1 MSFLFSSSNVE
12 KVDGGLN
19 ISVKDERSDS
29 LALQGSGSAATEFKV
44 RIEHRSG
51 AGAGGGKKQKS
62 NLPTWSPALNFTC
75 SCGKTY
81 YRNYQYTQ
89 SPICKH
95 IGACLIVHFHQFA
108 LGSQQ
113 AFRISQRQKM
123 RKILPLLSE

>member
-29 LALQGSGSAATEFKV
+29 LAPQGSGSAVTEFKV
-44 RIEHRSG
+44 RIEHRTG

-62 NLPTWSPALNFTC
+62 DLPTWSPAWNFTC

-81 YRNYQYTQ
+81 YSYSAHRGYGPTQ

-95 IGACLIVHFHQFA
+95 IGACLIVHFH
-108 LGSQQ
+108 
-113 AFRISQRQKM
+113 
-123 RKILPLLSE
+123 

>member
-29 LALQGSGSAATEFKV
+29 LALQGSGSAGTEFKV

-51 AGAGGGKKQKS
+51 AGAGGGKKRKS
-62 NLPTWSPALNFTC
+62 ELPTWSPAWNFTC
-75 SCGKTY
+75 SCGPAY
-81 YRNYQYTQ
+81 YKAYSDHLYNDIISGRGLTQ

-95 IGACLIVHFHQFA
+95 IGACLIVHFH
-108 LGSQQ
+108 
-113 AFRISQRQKM
+113 
-123 RKILPLLSE
+123 

>member
-19 ISVKDERSDS
+19 ISVKAEKKRSDS
-29 LALQGSGSAATEFKV
+29 LAPQGSGSAATEFKV
-44 RIEHRSG
+44 RIEHRTG

-62 NLPTWSPALNFTC
+62 DLPTWSPAWNFTC

-95 IGACLIVHFHQFA
+95 IGACLIVHFH
-108 LGSQQ
+108 
-113 AFRISQRQKM
+113 
-123 RKILPLLSE
+123 

>member
-19 ISVKDERSDS
+19 ISVKAEKKRSDS
-29 LALQGSGSAATEFKV
+29 LAQQGSGSGATEFKV
-44 RIEHRSG
+44 RVEHRSG
-51 AGAGGGKKQKS
+51 AGAGGGKKRKS
-62 NLPTWSPALNFTC
+62 ELPTWSPAWNFTC

-95 IGACLIVHFHQFA
+95 IGACLIVHFH
-108 LGSQQ
+108 
-113 AFRISQRQKM
+113 
-123 RKILPLLSE
+123 

>member
-19 ISVKDERSDS
+19 ISVKAEKKRSDS
-29 LALQGSGSAATEFKV
+29 LAPQGSGSAATEFKV
-44 RIEHRSG
+44 RIEHRTG

-62 NLPTWSPALNFTC
+62 DLPTWSPAWNFTC

-81 YRNYQYTQ
+81 YRSYQYTGPGLSGPRPTQ

-95 IGACLIVHFHQFA
+95 IGACLIVHFH
-108 LGSQQ
+108 
-113 AFRISQRQKM
+113 
-123 RKILPLLSE
+123 

>member
-29 LALQGSGSAATEFKV
+29 LAPQGSGSAATEFKV
-44 RIEHRSG
+44 RIEHRTG
-51 AGAGGGKKQKS
+51 AGAGKKSALKS
-62 NLPTWSPALNFTC
+62 DLPTWSPAWNFTC

-81 YRNYQYTQ
+81 YRSYQYTGPGLSGPRPTQ

-95 IGACLIVHFHQFA
+95 IGACLIVHFH
-108 LGSQQ
+108 
-113 AFRISQRQKM
+113 
-123 RKILPLLSE
+123 

>member
-19 ISVKDERSDS
+19 ISVKAEKKRSDS
-29 LALQGSGSAATEFKV
+29 LVPQGSGSAATEFKV
-44 RIEHRSG
+44 RIEHRTG

-62 NLPTWSPALNFTC
+62 NLPTWSPAWNFTC

-81 YRNYQYTQ
+81 YSAHRGHLYHDIISGRGPTQ

-95 IGACLIVHFHQFA
+95 IGACLIVHFH
-108 LGSQQ
+108 
-113 AFRISQRQKM
+113 
-123 RKILPLLSE
+123 

>member
-19 ISVKDERSDS
+19 ISVKAEKKRSDS
-29 LALQGSGSAATEFKV
+29 LAPQGSGSAATEFKV
-44 RIEHRSG
+44 RIEHRT
-51 AGAGGGKKQKS
+51 GAGGGKKQKS
-62 NLPTWSPALNFTC
+62 DLPTWSPAWNFTC

-95 IGACLIVHFHQFA
+95 IGACLIVHFH
-108 LGSQQ
+108 
-113 AFRISQRQKM
+113 
-123 RKILPLLSE
+123 